1 MQNAVSDTQFKGAYF
16 LDDIIMA
23 FPSVNQSE
31 YSFLTT
37 VRYLA
42 NHGLAYK
49 AIFDAHYLPSSP

>member
-1 MQNAVSDTQFKGAYF
+1 MQNAVSDTQFKRAYF
-16 LDDIIMA
+16 LDDIIIA

-49 AIFDAHYLPSSP
+49 SIFDAH